1 MLRRRGHNRLV
12 WFSWSVGLSG
22 FRLVR
27 QSVGQLASVS
37 QSVNQSVS
45 QSISLSVNKPVGWS
59 VGRLVGWSQFV
70 GQSVNLLVC
79 QSFNQF
85 LI

>member
-1 MLRRRGHNRLV
+1 MVLRRWGHNRLV

-59 VGRLVGWSQFV
+59 VGLSLLASQSIF
-70 GQSVNLLVC
+70 
-79 QSFNQF
+79 
-85 LI
+85 